1 MNGNDYIFMRSESHI
16 KKNVIPL
23 LKNNRYLISKDI
35 NFGVFMNYRLN
46 NNRIDIL
53 LRTTPYAELCY
64 FGKRLHHFQPENV
77 EMCMS
82 AVPNSRIDVNVPFTL
97 CPEEGL
103 GNFSTPGLEGH
114 RNGKDW
120 SPVFKTKEVI
130 ENDNNITIISEDEI
144 ANLRLTCQFIL
155 DNSGVLQCK
164 NSLTN
169 LGEQPYQVNRLSIT
183 IPIPER
189 AQELMAFHGR
199 WIKEFYP
206 HRTKIEHYGYLQE
219 NRRGR
224 TSHEYFPGMIVGT
237 NGFKEQTGEVWG
249 FHLGWS
255 GNHRIQVAVKSNGKR
270 FIQAEALYLAGEISL
285 AKGETL
291 DTPWLYSTYSDEGLN
306 KMSHHFHQY
315 LRNNIIN
322 FPQNK
327 ARPVHLNTWEGIFFD
342 HNPDY
347 IMKMAT
353 KAAQIGVERFII
365 DDGWF
370 GKRDDDYQG
379 LGDWYLD
386 ERKYPNGLEP
396 VIKHVKDLGMEF
408 GIWVEPEMIN
418 KNSDLYRAHPDWLLE
433 LSGYQQPEGRHQYLL
448 DLQNPDVF
456 DYLLERLTWLLGSYD
471 IDYIKWD
478 MNREIV
484 QPGHNGNPAIVGQ
497 TKALY
502 RLLDILRKK
511 FPNVEIES
519 CSSGG
524 GRIDYEILKRTQ
536 RFWASD
542 SNDALD
548 RQTIQRGMSYFF
560 PPEVMGAHIGG
571 ALCHT
576 TFRELDM
583 NLRGL
588 TALFGHMG
596 VELDPVKESEKEQQ
610 AFSHYINLHKK
621 LRHLL
626 HNGKSYRLD
635 VDDSLAMQSYGVV
648 SEDQTEAAFII
659 AQLILPTYALSGN
672 LRLTGLLADKF
683 YRIEILDMPDNIDPK
698 INGHVMKAL
707 PRWMTVQTTLSG
719 EWLMNIGL
727 PLPVLD
733 PATAMLISLRKE

>member
-1 MNGNDYIFMRSESHI
+1 
-16 KKNVIPL
+16 
-23 LKNNRYLISKDI
+23 
-35 NFGVFMNYRLN
+35 MNYHLGN
-46 NNRIDIL
+46 NNLDII
-53 LRTTPYAELCY
+53 LRTQPYAEICY
-64 FGKRLHHFQPENV
+64 FGKRLQNLNINSIDMLTP
-77 EMCMS
+77 
-82 AVPNSRIDVNVPFTL
+82 AVPNSRLDIDVPFTL

-120 SPVFKTKEVI
+120 SPVFITKEVKK
-130 ENDNNITIISEDEI
+130 NNNNITIISEDDI
-144 ANLRLTCQFIL
+144 AKLRLTSQLIL
-155 DNSGVLQCK
+155 DESGVLQCQ

-169 LGEQPYQVNRLSIT
+169 LAEQPYQVNRLSVT
-183 IPIPER
+183 LPIPER
-189 AQELMAFHGR
+189 AQELMAFNGR
-199 WIKEFYP
+199 WIKEFFP
-206 HRTKIEHYGYLQE
+206 HRTKIEHCGYLQE

-237 NGFKEQTGEVWG
+237 SGFKEQTGEVWG
-249 FHLGWS
+249 IHLGWS

-285 AKGETL
+285 AKGETVS
-291 DTPWLYSTYSDEGLN
+291 TPWLYATYSDQGLN
-306 KMSHHFHQY
+306 KMSQHFHQF
-315 LRNNIIN
+315 LRTNIIK
-322 FPQNK
+322 FSAHKP
-327 ARPVHLNTWEGIFFD
+327 RPVHLNTWEGIFFD

-353 KAAQIGVERFII
+353 QAAQIGVERFII

-370 GKRDDDYQG
+370 GHRDDDYQG

-418 KNSDLYRAHPDWLLE
+418 KNSNLYRAHPDWLLE
-433 LSGYQQPEGRHQYLL
+433 LQGYQQPEGRHQYVL
-448 DLQNPDVF
+448 DLQNPNVF

-484 QPGHNGNPAIVGQ
+484 QAGHNGHPAIVGQ
-497 TKALY
+497 TKAVY
-502 RLLDILRKK
+502 RLLDILQKK

-548 RQTIQRGMSYFF
+548 RQIIQRGMSYFF
-560 PPEVMGAHIGG
+560 PPEVIGAHIGG

-576 TFRELDM
+576 TYRQIDM

-596 VELDPVKESEKEQQ
+596 VELDPVKESQQEKLSF
-610 AFSHYINLHKK
+610 ANYIKLHKQ
-621 LRHLL
+621 LRSLL
-626 HNGKSYRLD
+626 HSGNFIRLD
-635 VDDSLAMQSYGVV
+635 VDDNQAMQSYGVV
-648 SEDQTEAAFII
+648 SQDQTEAAFII

-672 LRLTGLLADKF
+672 LRLAGLLPDKD
-683 YRIEILDMPDNIDPK
+683 YHIEILDMPNNIDPK
-698 INGHVMKAL
+698 VNGHVMKAL
-707 PRWMTVQTTLSG
+707 PNWMVKSTTLSG
-719 EWLMNIGL
+719 DWLMNIGL

-733 PATAMLISLRKE
+733 PATAMLIKITSV

>member
-1 MNGNDYIFMRSESHI
+1 MNCRLSN
-16 KKNVIPL
+16 KNL
-23 LKNNRYLISKDI
+23 
-35 NFGVFMNYRLN
+35 
-46 NNRIDIL
+46 DIL
-53 LRTTPYAELCY
+53 IRTKPYAELCY
-64 FGKRLHHFQPENV
+64 FGKRLHDDHIDNYDLFIP
-77 EMCMS
+77 
-82 AVPNSRIDVNVPFTL
+82 AVPNSRIDVHVPFTL

-120 SPVFKTKEVI
+120 SPVFVTKDVK
-130 ENDNNITIISEDEI
+130 NSDNQITIISEDSI
-144 ANLRLTCQFIL
+144 AKLRLTSQFIL
-155 DNSGVLQCK
+155 DDCGVLQCQ

-169 LGEQPYQVNRLSIT
+169 LGEEPYSVNRLSIT
-183 IPIPER
+183 LPIPER
-189 AQELMAFHGR
+189 AQELMAFSGR
-199 WIKEFYP
+199 WIKEFFP
-206 HRTKIEHYGYLQE
+206 HRIKIEHCSYLQE

-237 NGFKEQTGEVWG
+237 TGFKEQTGEVWG
-249 FHLGWS
+249 IHLGWS

-270 FIQAEALYLAGEISL
+270 FIQAEALYCAGEISL
-285 AKGETL
+285 AQGETL
-291 DTPWLYSTYSDEGLN
+291 TTPWLYATYSDEGLN
-306 KMSHHFHQY
+306 KMSHHFHQF
-315 LRNNIIN
+315 LRNNIIT

-347 IMKMAT
+347 IMKMAS
-353 KAAQIGVERFII
+353 KAAQMGVERFII

-396 VIKHVKDLGMEF
+396 VIEHVKNLGMEF

-448 DLQNPDVF
+448 DLQNPAVF
-456 DYLLERLTWLLGSYD
+456 DYLLERLIWLLGSYD

-484 QPGHNGNPAIVGQ
+484 QAGHNGNPAIVGQ

-502 RLLDILRKK
+502 RLLDILREK

-536 RFWASD
+536 RFWTSD

-548 RQTIQRGMSYFF
+548 RQIIQRGMSYFF

-576 TFRELDM
+576 TYRELNM

-596 VELDPVKESEKEQQ
+596 VELDPVKESEVEQH
-610 AFSHYINLHKK
+610 AFAHYIGLHKQ
-621 LRHLL
+621 LRNLL
-626 HNGKSYRLD
+626 HSGNNYRLD
-635 VDDSLAMQSYGVV
+635 VDDSNAMQSYGVV
-648 SEDQTEAAFII
+648 SQDKKDAAFII
-659 AQLILPTYALSGN
+659 AQLTLPTYALSGN
-672 LRLTGLLADKF
+672 LRLTGLLPEKQ
-683 YRIEILDMPDNIDPK
+683 YLIEILDLPDNIDPK

-707 PRWMTVQTTLSG
+707 PYWMVNKTTLSG
-719 EWLMNIGL
+719 DWLMQIGL

-733 PATAMLISLRKE
+733 PATTMLIRVVAQ

>member
-1 MNGNDYIFMRSESHI
+1 MNCRLSN
-16 KKNVIPL
+16 KNL
-23 LKNNRYLISKDI
+23 
-35 NFGVFMNYRLN
+35 
-46 NNRIDIL
+46 DIL
-53 LRTTPYAELCY
+53 FRTKPYAELCY
-64 FGKRLHHFQPENV
+64 FGKRLHDNHIENYDLFIP
-77 EMCMS
+77 
-82 AVPNSRIDVNVPFTL
+82 AVPNSRIDVHVPFTL

-120 SPVFKTKEVI
+120 SPVFVTKDVKKS
-130 ENDNNITIISEDEI
+130 DNQITIISEDSI
-144 ANLRLTCQFIL
+144 AKLRLTSQFIL
-155 DNSGVLQCK
+155 DDCGVLQCQ

-169 LGEQPYQVNRLSIT
+169 LGEEPYSVNRLSIT

-189 AQELMAFHGR
+189 AQELMAFSGR
-199 WIKEFYP
+199 WIKEFFP
-206 HRTKIEHYGYLQE
+206 HRIKIEHCSYLQE

-237 NGFKEQTGEVWG
+237 TGFKEQTGEVWG
-249 FHLGWS
+249 IHLGWS

-270 FIQAEALYLAGEISL
+270 FIQAEALYCAGEISL
-285 AKGETL
+285 AQGETL
-291 DTPWLYSTYSDEGLN
+291 TTPWLYATYSDEGLN
-306 KMSHHFHQY
+306 KMSHHFHQF
-315 LRNNIIN
+315 LRNNIIT

-347 IMKMAT
+347 IMKMAS
-353 KAAQIGVERFII
+353 KAAQMGVERFII

-386 ERKYPNGLEP
+386 ERKYPKGLEP
-396 VIKHVKDLGMEF
+396 VIEHVKNLGMEF

-448 DLQNPDVF
+448 DLQNPAVF

-484 QPGHNGNPAIVGQ
+484 QAGHNGNPAIVGQ

-502 RLLDILRKK
+502 RLLDILREK

-536 RFWASD
+536 RFWTSD

-548 RQTIQRGMSYFF
+548 RQIIQRGMSYFF

-576 TFRELDM
+576 TYRELNM

-596 VELDPVKESEKEQQ
+596 VELDPVKESEVEQQ
-610 AFSHYINLHKK
+610 AFAHYIGLHKQ
-621 LRHLL
+621 LRNLL
-626 HNGKSYRLD
+626 HSGNNYRLD
-635 VDDSLAMQSYGVV
+635 VDDSNAMQSYGVV
-648 SEDQTEAAFII
+648 SQDKKDAAFII
-659 AQLILPTYALSGN
+659 AQLTLPTYALSGN
-672 LRLTGLLADKF
+672 LRLTGLLPEKQ
-683 YRIEILDMPDNIDPK
+683 YLIEILDLPDNIDPK

-707 PRWMTVQTTLSG
+707 PYWMVNKTILSG
-719 EWLMNIGL
+719 DWLMQIGL

-733 PATAMLISLRKE
+733 PATAMLIRVVAQ

>member
-1 MNGNDYIFMRSESHI
+1 MNCRLSN
-16 KKNVIPL
+16 KNL
-23 LKNNRYLISKDI
+23 
-35 NFGVFMNYRLN
+35 
-46 NNRIDIL
+46 DIL
-53 LRTTPYAELCY
+53 IRTKPYAELCY
-64 FGKRLHHFQPENV
+64 FGKRLHDDHIENYDLFIP
-77 EMCMS
+77 
-82 AVPNSRIDVNVPFTL
+82 AVPNSRIDVHVPFTL

-120 SPVFKTKEVI
+120 SPVFVTKDVKKS
-130 ENDNNITIISEDEI
+130 DNQITIISEDSI
-144 ANLRLTCQFIL
+144 AKLRLTSQFIL
-155 DNSGVLQCK
+155 DDCGVLQCQ

-169 LGEQPYQVNRLSIT
+169 LGEEPYSVNRLSIT
-183 IPIPER
+183 LPIPER
-189 AQELMAFHGR
+189 AQELMAFSGR
-199 WIKEFYP
+199 WIKEFFP
-206 HRTKIEHYGYLQE
+206 HRIKIEHCSYLQE

-237 NGFKEQTGEVWG
+237 TGFKEQTGEVWG
-249 FHLGWS
+249 IHLGWS

-270 FIQAEALYLAGEISL
+270 FIQAEALYSAGEISL
-285 AKGETL
+285 AQGETL
-291 DTPWLYSTYSDEGLN
+291 TTPWLYATYSDEGLN
-306 KMSHHFHQY
+306 KMSHHFHQF
-315 LRNNIIN
+315 LRNNIIT

-347 IMKMAT
+347 IMKMAS
-353 KAAQIGVERFII
+353 KAAQMGVERFII

-396 VIKHVKDLGMEF
+396 VIEHVKNLGMEF

-448 DLQNPDVF
+448 DLQNPAVF
-456 DYLLERLTWLLGSYD
+456 DYLLERLIWLLGSYD

-484 QPGHNGNPAIVGQ
+484 QAGHNGNPAIVGQ

-502 RLLDILRKK
+502 RLLDILREK

-536 RFWASD
+536 RFWTSD

-548 RQTIQRGMSYFF
+548 RQIIQRGMSYFF

-576 TFRELDM
+576 TYRELNM

-596 VELDPVKESEKEQQ
+596 VELDPVKESEVEQH
-610 AFSHYINLHKK
+610 AFAHYIGLHKQ
-621 LRHLL
+621 LRNLL
-626 HNGKSYRLD
+626 HSGNNYRLD
-635 VDDSLAMQSYGVV
+635 VDDSNAMQSYGVV
-648 SEDQTEAAFII
+648 SQDKKDAAFII
-659 AQLILPTYALSGN
+659 AQLTLPTYALSGN
-672 LRLTGLLADKF
+672 LRLAGLLPEKQ
-683 YRIEILDMPDNIDPK
+683 YLIEILDLPDNIDPK

-707 PRWMTVQTTLSG
+707 PYWMDNKTILSG
-719 EWLMNIGL
+719 DWLMQIGL

-733 PATAMLISLRKE
+733 PATAMLIRVVAQ

>member
-1 MNGNDYIFMRSESHI
+1 
-16 KKNVIPL
+16 
-23 LKNNRYLISKDI
+23 
-35 NFGVFMNYRLN
+35 MNYHLGN
-46 NNRIDIL
+46 NNLDII
-53 LRTTPYAELCY
+53 LRTQPYAEICY
-64 FGKRLHHFQPENV
+64 FGKRLQNLNINSIDMLNP
-77 EMCMS
+77 
-82 AVPNSRIDVNVPFTL
+82 AVPNSRLDIDVPFTL

-103 GNFSTPGLEGH
+103 GNFSSPGLEGH

-120 SPVFKTKEVI
+120 SPVFITKEVKKD
-130 ENDNNITIISEDEI
+130 NNNITIISEDDI
-144 ANLRLTCQFIL
+144 AKLRLTSQLIL
-155 DNSGVLQCK
+155 DESGVLQCQ

-169 LGEQPYQVNRLSIT
+169 LAEQPYQVNRLSVT
-183 IPIPER
+183 LPIPER
-189 AQELMAFHGR
+189 AQELMAFNGR
-199 WIKEFYP
+199 WIKEFFP
-206 HRTKIEHYGYLQE
+206 HRTKIEHCGYLQE

-237 NGFKEQTGEVWG
+237 SGFKEQTGEVWG
-249 FHLGWS
+249 IHLGWS

-285 AKGETL
+285 SKGETVS
-291 DTPWLYSTYSDEGLN
+291 TPWLYATYSDQGLN
-306 KMSHHFHQY
+306 KMSQHFHQF
-315 LRNNIIN
+315 LRTNIIK
-322 FPQNK
+322 FSAHKP
-327 ARPVHLNTWEGIFFD
+327 RPVHLNTWEGIFFD

-353 KAAQIGVERFII
+353 QAAQMGVERFII

-370 GKRDDDYQG
+370 GHRDDDYQG

-418 KNSDLYRAHPDWLLE
+418 KNSNLYRAHPDWLLE
-433 LSGYQQPEGRHQYLL
+433 LQGYQQPEGRHQYVL
-448 DLQNPDVF
+448 DLQNPNVF
-456 DYLLERLTWLLGSYD
+456 DHLLERLTWLLGSYD

-484 QPGHNGNPAIVGQ
+484 QAGHNGHPAIVGQ
-497 TKALY
+497 TKAVY
-502 RLLDILRKK
+502 RLLDILQKK

-548 RQTIQRGMSYFF
+548 RQIIQRGMSYFF
-560 PPEVMGAHIGG
+560 PPEVIGAHIGG

-576 TFRELDM
+576 TYRQIDM

-588 TALFGHMG
+588 TALFGHIG
-596 VELDPVKESEKEQQ
+596 VELDPVKESQQEKLSF
-610 AFSHYINLHKK
+610 ANYIKLHKQ
-621 LRHLL
+621 LRSLL
-626 HNGKSYRLD
+626 HSGNFIRLD
-635 VDDSLAMQSYGVV
+635 VDDNQAMQSYGVV
-648 SEDQTEAAFII
+648 SQDQTEAAFII

-672 LRLTGLLADKF
+672 LRLAGLLPDKD
-683 YRIEILDMPDNIDPK
+683 YHIEILDMPNNIDPK
-698 INGHVMKAL
+698 VNGHVMKAL
-707 PRWMTVQTTLSG
+707 PNWMVKSTTLSG
-719 EWLMNIGL
+719 DWLMNIGL

-733 PATAMLISLRKE
+733 PATAMLIKITSV

>member
-1 MNGNDYIFMRSESHI
+1 
-16 KKNVIPL
+16 
-23 LKNNRYLISKDI
+23 
-35 NFGVFMNYRLN
+35 MNYHLGN
-46 NNRIDIL
+46 NNLDII
-53 LRTTPYAELCY
+53 LRTQPYAEICY
-64 FGKRLHHFQPENV
+64 FGKRLQNLNINSIDMLNP
-77 EMCMS
+77 
-82 AVPNSRIDVNVPFTL
+82 AVPNSRLDIDVPFTL

-120 SPVFKTKEVI
+120 SPVFITKEVKK
-130 ENDNNITIISEDEI
+130 NNNNITIISEDDI
-144 ANLRLTCQFIL
+144 AKLRLTSQLIL
-155 DNSGVLQCK
+155 DESGVLQCQ

-169 LGEQPYQVNRLSIT
+169 LAEQPYQVNRLSVT
-183 IPIPER
+183 LPIPER
-189 AQELMAFHGR
+189 AQELMAFNGR
-199 WIKEFYP
+199 WIKEFFP
-206 HRTKIEHYGYLQE
+206 HRTKIEHCGYLQE

-237 NGFKEQTGEVWG
+237 SGFKEQTGEVWG
-249 FHLGWS
+249 IHLGWS

-285 AKGETL
+285 AKGETVS
-291 DTPWLYSTYSDEGLN
+291 TPWLYATYSDQGLN
-306 KMSHHFHQY
+306 KMSQHFHQF
-315 LRNNIIN
+315 LRTNIIK
-322 FPQNK
+322 FSAHKP
-327 ARPVHLNTWEGIFFD
+327 RPVHLNTWEGIFFD

-353 KAAQIGVERFII
+353 QAAQIGVERFII

-370 GKRDDDYQG
+370 GHRDDDYQG

-418 KNSDLYRAHPDWLLE
+418 KNSNLYRAHPDWLLE
-433 LSGYQQPEGRHQYLL
+433 LQGYQQPEGRHQYVL
-448 DLQNPDVF
+448 DLQNPNVF

-484 QPGHNGNPAIVGQ
+484 QAGHNGHPAIVGQ
-497 TKALY
+497 TKAVY
-502 RLLDILRKK
+502 RLLDILQKK

-548 RQTIQRGMSYFF
+548 RQIIQHGMSYFF
-560 PPEVMGAHIGG
+560 PPEVIGAHIGG

-576 TFRELDM
+576 TYRQIDM

-596 VELDPVKESEKEQQ
+596 VELDPVKESQQEKLSF
-610 AFSHYINLHKK
+610 ANYIKLHKQ
-621 LRHLL
+621 LRSLL
-626 HNGKSYRLD
+626 HSGNFIRLD
-635 VDDSLAMQSYGVV
+635 VDDNQAMQSYGVV
-648 SEDQTEAAFII
+648 SQDQTEAAFII

-672 LRLTGLLADKF
+672 LRLAGLLPDKD
-683 YRIEILDMPDNIDPK
+683 YHIEILDMPNNIDPK
-698 INGHVMKAL
+698 VNGHVMKAL
-707 PRWMTVQTTLSG
+707 PNWMVKSTTLSG
-719 EWLMNIGL
+719 DWLMNIGL

-733 PATAMLISLRKE
+733 PATAMLIKITSV

>member
-1 MNGNDYIFMRSESHI
+1 
-16 KKNVIPL
+16 
-23 LKNNRYLISKDI
+23 
-35 NFGVFMNYRLN
+35 MNYHLGN
-46 NNRIDIL
+46 NNLDII
-53 LRTTPYAELCY
+53 LRTQPYAEICY
-64 FGKRLHHFQPENV
+64 FGKRLQNLNINSIDMLNP
-77 EMCMS
+77 
-82 AVPNSRIDVNVPFTL
+82 AIPNSRLDIDVPFTL

-120 SPVFKTKEVI
+120 SPVFITKEVKK
-130 ENDNNITIISEDEI
+130 NNNNITIISEDDI
-144 ANLRLTCQFIL
+144 AKLRLTSQLIL
-155 DNSGVLQCK
+155 DESGVLQCQ

-169 LGEQPYQVNRLSIT
+169 LAEQPYQVNRLSVT
-183 IPIPER
+183 LPIPER
-189 AQELMAFHGR
+189 AQELMAFNGR
-199 WIKEFYP
+199 WIKEFFP
-206 HRTKIEHYGYLQE
+206 HRTKIEHCEYLQE

-237 NGFKEQTGEVWG
+237 SGFKEQTGEVWG
-249 FHLGWS
+249 IHLGWS

-285 AKGETL
+285 AKGETVS
-291 DTPWLYSTYSDEGLN
+291 TPWLYATYSDQGLN
-306 KMSHHFHQY
+306 KMSQHFHQF
-315 LRNNIIN
+315 LRTNIIK
-322 FPQNK
+322 FSAHKP
-327 ARPVHLNTWEGIFFD
+327 RPVHLNTWEGIFFD

-353 KAAQIGVERFII
+353 QAAQIGVERFII

-370 GKRDDDYQG
+370 GHRDDDYQG

-396 VIKHVKDLGMEF
+396 VIKYVKDLGMEF

-418 KNSDLYRAHPDWLLE
+418 KNSNLYRAHPDWLLE
-433 LSGYQQPEGRHQYLL
+433 LQGYQQPEGRHQYVL
-448 DLQNPDVF
+448 DLQNPNVF

-484 QPGHNGNPAIVGQ
+484 QAGHNGHPAIVGQ
-497 TKALY
+497 TKAVY
-502 RLLDILRKK
+502 RLLDILQKK

-548 RQTIQRGMSYFF
+548 RQIIQRGMSYFF
-560 PPEVMGAHIGG
+560 PPEVIGAHIGG

-576 TFRELDM
+576 TYRQIDM

-596 VELDPVKESEKEQQ
+596 VELDPVKESQQEKLSF
-610 AFSHYINLHKK
+610 ANYIKLHKQ
-621 LRHLL
+621 LRSLL
-626 HNGKSYRLD
+626 HSGNFIRLD
-635 VDDSLAMQSYGVV
+635 VDDNQAMQSYGVV
-648 SEDQTEAAFII
+648 SQDQTEAAFII

-672 LRLTGLLADKF
+672 LRLAGLLPDKD
-683 YRIEILDMPDNIDPK
+683 YHIEILDMPNNIDPK
-698 INGHVMKAL
+698 VNGHVMKAL
-707 PRWMTVQTTLSG
+707 PNWMVKSTTLSG
-719 EWLMNIGL
+719 DWLMNIGL

-733 PATAMLISLRKE
+733 PATAMLIKITSV